1 MVAKSM
7 NEQPCALDRRHAV
20 ASLLKSRQE
29 ALVISGLGSSTYDV
43 HAAGDC
49 DANYYLWG
57 AMGSAALVGY
67 GLAQA
72 TKRAVWVITGDGEQ
86 LMGLGGLAT
95 VGIARPK
102 NLTIIVIDNEHF
114 GETGMQVSHTGRGI
128 ALNAVAGA
136 CGFAKTGMI
145 SEQSGLDSLCEEL
158 KVESNGPRLFVV
170 KVWAAEL
177 PRSLPSRDA
186 VHIKNRFRQH
196 LGFTPG

>member
-1 MVAKSM
+1 VVEKFM
-7 NEQPCALDRRHAV
+7 NEQRCALDRRHAV

-95 VGIARPK
+95 VGIAKPK

-145 SEQSGLDSLCEEL
+145 SDQNGLDSLCEEL
-158 KVESNGPRLFVV
+158 KVESTGPRLFVV
-170 KVWAAEL
+170 KVLAAEL

-186 VHIKNRFRQH
+186 VYIKNRFRQH
-196 LGFTPG
+196 LGFSAG